1 MKDDDEEEEEEAR
14 VKAIDGNSNGETDE
28 TTPSS
33 ARRSASTEPSM
44 QHEHDDL
51 DTTAVSEMNSEEAVG
66 EVLLTGTDG

>member
-1 MKDDDEEEEEEAR
+1 MEIQMEKR
-14 VKAIDGNSNGETDE
+14 MRRH
-28 TTPSS
+28 SS
-33 ARRSASTEPSM
+33 ARRSASTEPST